1 MRLLLGEAKSAGSI
15 PIFWLGGGHN
25 PPRLPPQPTSCNL
38 AHPEL
43 GELCRVLPRGP
54 NVGDHQPASRTQHP
68 HRFADGF
75 LPAGASAD
83 VVDGQTGDNHI
94 KAVVFDLGGVLLD
107 WDPRH
112 LYRKLIADPAQ
123 MTAFLG
129 EICTPRWHLAHDL
142 GADTEQSCRELAAAH
157 PDRADL
163 IMAWS
168 ERSEE
173 MIAGQLDEAVA
184 VLADVRSAGLQ
195 CLALSNMEPDKFL
208 LRQARFPFFGYFD
221 GCVISGNEGVAKPD
235 RKIFEVLLARYDLE
249 PGATVFIDDLAAN
262 VAVAR
267 ELGIVAIRYLTAG
280 TLRGELRGLGVP
292 IPA

>member
-1 MRLLLGEAKSAGSI
+1 MT
-15 PIFWLGGGHN
+15 N
-25 PPRLPPQPTSCNL
+25 P
-38 AHPEL
+38 
-43 GELCRVLPRGP
+43 
-54 NVGDHQPASRTQHP
+54 D
-68 HRFADGF
+68 
-75 LPAGASAD
+75 
-83 VVDGQTGDNHI
+83 I

-123 MTAFLG
+123 MTAFLA

-142 GADTEQSCRELAAAH
+142 GADTEQSCRELAVAH
-157 PDRADL
+157 PDWADL

-173 MIAGQLDEAVA
+173 MIAGQFDEAVA

-221 GCVISGNEGVAKPD
+221 ACVISGNEGVAKPE
-235 RKIFEVLLARYDLE
+235 RKIFELLLARYDLE

>member
-1 MRLLLGEAKSAGSI
+1 MT
-15 PIFWLGGGHN
+15 N
-25 PPRLPPQPTSCNL
+25 P
-38 AHPEL
+38 
-43 GELCRVLPRGP
+43 
-54 NVGDHQPASRTQHP
+54 D
-68 HRFADGF
+68 
-75 LPAGASAD
+75 
-83 VVDGQTGDNHI
+83 I

-142 GADTEQSCRELAAAH
+142 GADTEQSCRELAVAH
-157 PDRADL
+157 PDWADL

-168 ERSEE
+168 QRSEE

-221 GCVISGNEGVAKPD
+221 GCVISGNEGVAKPE

>member
-1 MRLLLGEAKSAGSI
+1 MTTPDIKS
-15 PIFWLGGGHN
+15 
-25 PPRLPPQPTSCNL
+25 
-38 AHPEL
+38 
-43 GELCRVLPRGP
+43 
-54 NVGDHQPASRTQHP
+54 
-68 HRFADGF
+68 
-75 LPAGASAD
+75 
-83 VVDGQTGDNHI
+83 
-94 KAVVFDLGGVLLD
+94 VVFDLGGVLLD

-112 LYRKLIADPAQ
+112 LYSKLIPDPAA
-123 MTAFLG
+123 MTAFLS
-129 EICTPRWHLAHDL
+129 EICTPGWHLAHDL
-142 GADTEQSCRELAAAH
+142 GADTQQSCRELAAAH

-221 GCVISGNEGVAKPD
+221 GCVISGHEGVAKPD
-235 RKIFEVLLARYDLE
+235 PEIFEVLLARYDLE
-249 PGATVFIDDLAAN
+249 PAATVFIDDREAN

-267 ELGIVAIRYLTAG
+267 EFGIVAVHYLSAS
-280 TLRGELRGLGVP
+280 TLRDELRGLGVP
-292 IPA
+292 IPGS